1 VITEHD
7 PLYSNLFRR
16 YAEGIIY
23 KPAQMRIDEVEP
35 TRSSR
40 TLHVYVHPDD
50 IGLLCG
56 KAGRTIKELQ
66 LIFRAIG
73 ARNRHNVRIS
83 VAPTDDTAKAQRQ
96 PSHRFQEIGTWSR
109 SQEAVTL
116 IEDTIREMGYD
127 VPVIEP
133 RDHHD
138 TTNLIATSNC
148 EVPDELFTAMNSAI
162 HAWGKS
168 LGRHI
173 FLLRTDQIRTTSVSK

>member
-1 VITEHD
+1 MLNND

-23 KPAQMRIDEVEP
+23 KPAQMRIDEVEV
-35 TRSSR
+35 SR
-40 TLHVYVHPDD
+40 NAKTLHVYVHPDD

-56 KAGRTIKELQ
+56 KGGRTIKELQ

-73 ARNRHNVRIS
+73 ARRRQMVRIS
-83 VAPTDDTAKAQRQ
+83 VAPTEDVSKAMRQ
-96 PSHRFQEIGTWSR
+96 PSHRFQEIGAWSR
-109 SQEAVTL
+109 TQDAVSL
-116 IEDTIREMGYD
+116 IEDTVKEMGF
-127 VPVIEP
+127 PAPTIEA

-138 TTNLIATSNC
+138 TTNLIMTARA
-148 EVPDELFTAMNSAI
+148 VPDELFAAMNSAI

-173 FLLRTDQIRTTSVSK
+173 FLLRPDQVTTVSTN

>member
-1 VITEHD
+1 MTERD

-23 KPAQMRIDEVEP
+23 KPAQMRIDEIEP
-35 TRSSR
+35 GRGNR

-56 KAGRTIKELQ
+56 KGGRTIKDLQ

-73 ARNRHNVRIS
+73 ARHRQMVRIS
-83 VAPTDDTAKAQRQ
+83 VAPTEEIDKSQRQ
-96 PSHRFQEIGTWSR
+96 PSHRFQEIGKWSR
-109 SQEAVTL
+109 TPDAVSL
-116 IEDTIREMGYD
+116 IEDTVEALGLP
-127 VPVIEP
+127 VPVIEA

-138 TTNLIATSNC
+138 TTNLIMSC
-148 EVPDELFTAMNSAI
+148 DVPDELFSAMNSAI

-173 FLLRTDQIRTTSVSK
+173 FLLRPQQVTTMSQR